1 MHLSRKSRLILRDV
15 IGSHRIFEIADLFC
29 RFFGVSFP
37 DAYSSKLGIG
47 NFGSLSTTGEENF
60 VIHFLKPL
68 LKDFEYLTFF
78 DVGSHK
84 GSYSL
89 LLRKNFP
96 KASIYAFEPNL
107 FLQDQLQESLKDTGV
122 QTFFFGFGNETGEF
136 LATGF
141 QGDPS
146 LETVT
151 LYSDSLCLVAPD
163 KFQETIEFKFEI
175 KKIDDF
181 VKSEEINEIHFL
193 KIDTEG
199 HELSVLQGAK
209 NLIENHN
216 IKIIQF
222 EFNLNHVYSRVFMRD
237 FYSLLKNYKF
247 FRITPYG
254 LLYLGQYHPHSHEVF
269 RFQNIVAF
277 ENSIDLTHIVKYK

>member
-1 MHLSRKSRLILRDV
+1 MYLLRKFRLTLRDV
-15 IGSHRIFEIADLFC
+15 IGSHRIFEIANLFC
-29 RFFGVSFP
+29 RFFGVSIS
-37 DAYSSKLGIG
+37 DAYSSKLGLG
-47 NFGSLSTTGEENF
+47 NFGSLITTGEENF

-107 FLQDQLQESLKDTGV
+107 FLQDQLQESLKNTGV
-122 QTFFFGFGNETGEF
+122 ETFFFGFGNQTGEF

-151 LYSDSLCLVAPD
+151 LYSDSLCVVAPD
-163 KFQETIEFKFEI
+163 EFQETIEFKFEV

-181 VKSEEINEIHFL
+181 VESEGIREIHFL

-199 HELSVLQGAK
+199 HELSVLEGAK
-209 NLIENHN
+209 SLIENHN

-222 EFNLNHVYSRVFMRD
+222 EFNLNNVYSRVFMGD
-237 FYSLLKNYKF
+237 FYSLLKNYQF
-247 FRITPYG
+247 FRITPCG
-254 LLYLGQYHPHSHEVF
+254 LLDLGQYHPHKHEIF
-269 RFQNIVAF
+269 KFQNIVAF
-277 ENSIDLTHIVKYK
+277 ENSIDLTNIIKYK